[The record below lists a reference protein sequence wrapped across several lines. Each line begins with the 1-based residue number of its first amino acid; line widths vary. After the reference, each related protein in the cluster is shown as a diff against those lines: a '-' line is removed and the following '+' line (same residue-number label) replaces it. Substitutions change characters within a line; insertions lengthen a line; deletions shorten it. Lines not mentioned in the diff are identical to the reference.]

1 MHGRTARDSPAIAVL
16 QETCLCMHGCI
27 ARDSALPCGLADM
40 LVGIADMK
48 DFGAGTQRR
57 PGQGGGQ
64 EDV

>member
-1 MHGRTARDSPAIAVL
+1 MGVL
-16 QETCLCMHGCI
+16 QETCLCMHGRI
-27 ARDSALPCGLADM
+27 ARDLALPSGLADM
-40 LVGIADMK
+40 LVGMADMK